1 MVAACPFPYSRGTP
15 IRIFHLARALAQR
28 GHEIHVVTYHLGDET
43 VTGDLRL
50 HRIPNVRTYRKFS
63 PGPTYQKLVVLDSLL
78 ALELI
83 RLLRRRRMDVIHAH
97 HVEGLLAA
105 LPARRLNR
113 TPIVFDAHTLLEP
126 ELPYYALGL
135 TAATTNRLGRFL
147 DRRLPRRADHTIAV
161 TEDIRLRLLE
171 LGAVQADRISVI
183 WNGAAQQLLDL
194 RRMSPQGE
202 TRTAIFTGN
211 LASYQGID
219 LMLQAFASLRA
230 TRRDVRLL
238 IVSADRFTDYEVL
251 ARDLGIRDAID
262 VTQAGFDRVPE
273 HLARAD
279 IALNPRIDCPGVPQK
294 LLNYMAAGMPIV
306 SFAGSGRFLA
316 AGEHGMVVRDGDTE
330 GFAQAMAC
338 LFDDHAL
345 ARRLGNSA
353 RRFAAAELSW
363 SRAAELTEEVYA
375 SVLEKTGKSRND

>member
-1 MVAACPFPYSRGTP
+1 
-15 IRIFHLARALAQR
+15 
-28 GHEIHVVTYHLGDET
+28 
-43 VTGDLRL
+43 
-50 HRIPNVRTYRKFS
+50 
-63 PGPTYQKLVVLDSLL
+63 
-78 ALELI
+78 
-83 RLLRRRRMDVIHAH
+83 
-97 HVEGLLAA
+97 
-105 LPARRLNR
+105 
-113 TPIVFDAHTLLEP
+113 
-126 ELPYYALGL
+126 
-135 TAATTNRLGRFL
+135 
-147 DRRLPRRADHTIAV
+147 
-161 TEDIRLRLLE
+161 
-171 LGAVQADRISVI
+171 ADRISVI

-194 RRMSPQGE
+194 RHMSPQGK
-202 TRTAIFTGN
+202 TRTVIFTGN

-251 ARDLGIRDAID
+251 ARELGIRDAID

-316 AGEHGMVVRDGDTE
+316 AGEHGIVVRDGDTE
-330 GFAQAMAC
+330 GFAQAMAR
-338 LFDDHAL
+338 LLDDHAL

-353 RRFAAAELSW
+353 QRFAAAELSW
-363 SRAAELTEEVYA
+363 SRAAELTEKVYA
-375 SVLEKTGKSRND
+375 SVLGKTGKSLSD